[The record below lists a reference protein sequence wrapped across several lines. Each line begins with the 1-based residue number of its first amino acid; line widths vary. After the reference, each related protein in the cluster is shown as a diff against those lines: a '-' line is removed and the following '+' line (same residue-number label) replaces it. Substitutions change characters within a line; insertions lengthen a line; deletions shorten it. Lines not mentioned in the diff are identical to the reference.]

1 MLLALLENMY
11 PGAYTDKIYRHRH
24 DTQAPLRYVALDSPQ
39 KLSSYEQIVTG

>member
-24 DTQAPLRYVALDSPQ
+24 DTQAPLHYGALGSLR
-39 KLSSYEQIVTG
+39 KLSSYEQIVSG